1 MKVLFISGPLCSRC
15 HTLKPYLEKYCEEK
29 WYELIEKDV
38 ASATPE
44 EIWEATM
51 LPVVW
56 MWDEQMDYDKV
67 LETITK

>member
-1 MKVLFISGPLCSRC
+1 MKVLFISGPFCSRC
-15 HTLKPYLEKYCEEK
+15 HTLKPYLEKYCEEN
-29 WYELIEKDV
+29 WYEFEEKNIND
-38 ASATPE
+38 ATPE
-44 EIWEATM
+44 ELGNATM